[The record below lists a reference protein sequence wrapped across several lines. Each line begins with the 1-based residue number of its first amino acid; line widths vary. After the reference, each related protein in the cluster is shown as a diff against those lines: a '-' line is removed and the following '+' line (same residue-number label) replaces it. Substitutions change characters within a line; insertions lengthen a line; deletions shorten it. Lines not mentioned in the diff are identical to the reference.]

1 MSRINWTREELILAF
16 NLYLKIPFGRMHKGN
31 AEIIYLSKLI
41 NRTPDAVAMRL
52 SNFASI
58 DPYHQ
63 SHGVT
68 GLSGGRKQCQPIWD
82 EFIQDKE
89 LLLFESER
97 ILAAKENILIED
109 KYSWIIKDISHLKG
123 EEKIREIKTRINQN
137 VFRQIILSAYQNKCS
152 ISGIDI
158 RELLVA
164 SHIIPWSKNTVER
177 LNPENGLC
185 LSVLYDKAFD
195 KGLIGINSDYRI
207 LLSKRVTS
215 HFNKEYYNTYFG
227 NVEGRQIGFSG
238 KYKPKKEFLEYHLDV
253 VFDR

>member
-1 MSRINWTREELILAF
+1 MCRINWTREELILAF

-63 SHGVT
+63 SRGVT

-123 EEKIREIKTRINQN
+123 EEKIRDVKQELIKMFLGKSYCLRIIIN
-137 VFRQIILSAYQNKCS
+137 VRYQ
-152 ISGIDI
+152 
-158 RELLVA
+158 EL
-164 SHIIPWSKNTVER
+164 I
-177 LNPENGLC
+177 
-185 LSVLYDKAFD
+185 
-195 KGLIGINSDYRI
+195 
-207 LLSKRVTS
+207 
-215 HFNKEYYNTYFG
+215 
-227 NVEGRQIGFSG
+227 
-238 KYKPKKEFLEYHLDV
+238 
-253 VFDR
+253 